1 MFRVAKHLMKAI
13 VGDSVDV
20 SEVDGVRS
28 LHLGSITIQS
38 AMRIRDPFALEL
50 TYTRGMMCFMLFN
63 ASIKNVLAI
72 GLGGGSLPKY
82 IHAYCPEMR
91 TKVIEINPKIIQ
103 VARSQFYVPEND
115 EHLEVIEG
123 DGLQYLA
130 EHTSDADVLLIDAF
144 DSNGIPP
151 DFCSQ
156 DFFDQCANTLSS
168 DGILAINLW
177 GSDKNFDIYLQ
188 RIEQSFSGKALILP
202 TGKPGNIAVFGF
214 NRMPADLRIAS
225 LRERA
230 KMLEKTHKI
239 EFLQFVEK
247 LAEHNQSSNNRIFMS
262 SDKEGQSS
270 KRLNIKQSDN

>member
-1 MFRVAKHLMKAI
+1 MFRVAKHLMKAFAS
-13 VGDSVDV
+13 DSVDV

-28 LHLGSITIQS
+28 LHLGSVTIQS

-50 TYTRGMMCFMLFN
+50 AYTRGMMCFLLFN
-63 ASIKNVLAI
+63 ANIKNVLAI

-82 IHAYCPEMR
+82 IYAYCPEIFTR
-91 TKVIEINPKIIQ
+91 VIEINPRIIQ
-103 VARSQFYVPEND
+103 IARSQFEVPDND
-115 EHLEVIEG
+115 ERLEVLEG

-130 EHTSDADVLLIDAF
+130 EHTGTADVLLIDAF

-156 DFFDQCANTLSS
+156 DFFDQCATTLSS
-168 DGILAINLW
+168 EGILAINLW
-177 GSDKNFDIYLQ
+177 GSDKKFDIYLQ
-188 RIEQSFSGKALILP
+188 RIEQSFAGNVLILP

-214 NRMPADLRIAS
+214 KREPADLRIAS

-247 LAEHNQSSNNRIFMS
+247 LAEHNQSSNNRIFMR
-262 SDKEGQSS
+262 SDK
-270 KRLNIKQSDN
+270 

>member
-20 SEVDGVRS
+20 SEVDGVRA
-28 LHLGSITIQS
+28 LHLGSVTIQS

-50 TYTRGMMCFMLFN
+50 AYTRGMMCFMLFN
-63 ASIKNVLAI
+63 ANIKNVLAI

-82 IHAYCPEMR
+82 IHAYCPEMT

-115 EHLEVIEG
+115 GQQEIIEG

-156 DFFDQCANTLSS
+156 NFFDQCANTLKS

-177 GSDKNFDIYLQ
+177 GSDKNFDIYLH
-188 RIEQSFSGKALILP
+188 RIEQSFAGKALMLP

-214 NRMPADLRIAS
+214 NREPADLRIAS

-262 SDKEGQSS
+262 SDK
-270 KRLNIKQSDN
+270 KTNH

>member
-1 MFRVAKHLMKAI
+1 MFRVAKHLMKAFAS
-13 VGDSVDV
+13 DSVDV
-20 SEVDGVRS
+20 SESDGVRS
-28 LHLGSITIQS
+28 LHLGSVTIQS

-50 TYTRGMMCFMLFN
+50 AYTRGMMCFLLFN
-63 ASIKNVLAI
+63 ANIKNVLAI

-82 IHAYCPEMR
+82 IYAYCPEFFTR
-91 TKVIEINPKIIQ
+91 VIEINPRIIQ
-103 VARSQFYVPEND
+103 IARSQFEVPGND
-115 EHLEVIEG
+115 ERLEVLEG

-130 EHTSDADVLLIDAF
+130 EHTGTADVLLIDAF

-156 DFFDQCANTLSS
+156 DFFDQCATTLSGE
-168 DGILAINLW
+168 GILAINLW
-177 GSDKNFDIYLQ
+177 GSDKKFDIYLQ
-188 RIEQSFSGKALILP
+188 RIEQSFAGNVLILP

-214 NRMPADLRIAS
+214 KREPADLRIAS

-247 LAEHNQSSNNRIFMS
+247 LAEHNQSSNNRIFMR
-262 SDKEGQSS
+262 SDK
-270 KRLNIKQSDN
+270 

>member
-1 MFRVAKHLMKAI
+1 MKA
-13 VGDSVDV
+13 VMGDSVDV
-20 SEVDGVRS
+20 SEENGVRA
-28 LHLGSITIQS
+28 LHLGSVTIQS

-50 TYTRGMMCFMLFN
+50 TYTRGMMCFLLFN
-63 ASIKNVLAI
+63 DNIKNVLAI

-82 IHAYCPEMR
+82 IHAYCPEIS
-91 TKVIEINPKIIQ
+91 TKVIEINPRIIQ
-103 VARSQFYVPEND
+103 VARSQFFVPDND

-123 DGLQYLA
+123 DGLLYLA
-130 EHTSDADVLLIDAF
+130 EHASDADVLLIDAF
-144 DSNGIPP
+144 DGNGIPP

-156 DFFDQCANTLSS
+156 DFFDQCSNALKS

-188 RIEQSFSGKALILP
+188 RIEQSFAGKALILP

-214 NRMPADLRIAS
+214 KREPNDLKLSS

-262 SDKEGQSS
+262 TS
-270 KRLNIKQSDN
+270 K